1 MADKNTDIKNKT
13 QKLEQDTYNILRNRL
28 NKQNQ
33 ELSKRLQKL
42 NNKRKEAFGSVETKL
57 LANERI
63 TTNNNCFAR
72 DMIPL
77 GNRFIFGYNVVM
89 GLKKETSVSDVLSV
103 FQFENEEFHSDNADF
118 LNTKQFLE
126 DFKNLYKYYKLTQF
140 TKFAIHGP
148 HLYMVFRV
156 GKDVK
161 DIKAFKWLIEGNNLR
176 YVDNRSD
183 HEVTLPDQHQYQ
195 WIRATR
201 DMHRKGTH
209 PHISI
214 EDRVFVETIGG
225 DLTIKVEDNTES
237 GEGIYQE
244 TVEFT
249 DQTLDDAEV
258 YYALLNN
265 LIVLKIK
272 PYQEEKF
279 RFIVFNEK
287 IHEAKRIDALEDSCV
302 LLPDDHGIIFPKGF
316 YLQTGVSKV
325 FDYDQVNML
334 FEKRIPSPNGEDF
347 LYVFYNKK
355 VGLYVLLSY
364 NLISQDVSTPIFC
377 NGYSIFRDGKL
388 IYFKSDEEQKK
399 HHAVQIWQTPYYHPD
414 FEPQTH
420 DKDSAV
426 AKIGN
431 KEIVKG
437 MAECHEL
444 ISLLQKEDSY
454 NDLYVDLVKKSG
466 DILDTF
472 HWLPQED
479 TYNLAEPLSEIK
491 RTATSA
497 LDEFEKVQRIRK
509 NTTEKV
515 AETGKKIDV
524 LKSEQRKSK
533 SDSIDHYVHFLAEYR
548 KLRGEIIALKDL
560 RYVNL
565 SEVETYENF
574 AQKQTE
580 ELSEKCIGF
589 LLGEQALAPYEEKLI
604 EFDNAIKGISKV
616 VDANELEK
624 EIEKIS
630 YELEMLIEIVSNL
643 KIDDATQTTKIIDGI
658 SNLYSQFNRS
668 KTQLKKKR
676 KDLLSVEGKAEFHAQ
691 LNLLEQGII
700 NYLDISETPTKCEE
714 YLTKLMVQIEELE
727 SKFSEFTEFVSVL
740 TDKREEV
747 YSAFESK
754 KVSLIEKRNR
764 RANSLFESAERIIKG
779 IGNRLDSF
787 KTVAEIN
794 GYLAGDLMIEKVRNI
809 ITELQQLDD
818 SVKADDLQS
827 RLKTAKE
834 DAIRQLKDR
843 SELFSGAGDVIKF
856 GKHQFSVN
864 QQNLDLTTVVR
875 GDAMF
880 FHLTGTNFFDE
891 IEDQQIN
898 DHKDF
903 WNQAF
908 VSENKDVYRSEYLAY
923 QIFDEALG
931 SNEKGLDHFEH
942 LTQNELQK
950 EIQEVINKKYNEG
963 YVKGIHDVDGA
974 LILQNLVQLHQHSD
988 LLKYTSIARA
998 CAAVFWNGFLN
1009 GGSKKMWQTRLK
1021 GAGVILKVFPNT
1033 REFEGLL
1040 KQLKKEVEQF
1050 IKQTELFDI
1059 EITNEAAEYLFY
1071 EQARDDD
1078 FVINAD
1084 AAKLYKDFNEYLSKS
1099 NNKQIFE
1106 NSIKTLAQDNIA
1118 HFSLIKQWLHAFIE
1132 SNNLVDFKE
1141 VMHESAHI
1149 IYSNSFKPNLVIST
1163 PMHSTIEGL
1172 QGEHALVNEGVYQL
1186 NYNEF
1191 ISRLRAFKNQTVPAF
1206 HNFQKVK
1213 HELVE
1218 QFREDI
1224 RLQEFRPR
1232 IMSSFVRN
1240 QLIDQVYLPIVGDN
1254 LSKQI
1259 GSAGENKRIDRMGLL
1274 LLLSPPGYGKTTL
1287 MEYIANRLGIIFMK
1301 INGPAIGHQVTS
1313 VDPSEASNAAAKQEL
1328 EKLNLAFEMGD
1339 NVMIYLDD
1347 IQHCHPEFLQKFIS
1361 LCDATRK
1368 IEGVY
1373 KGKTKTY
1380 DFRGKKVAVVMAG
1393 NPYTES
1399 GEKFQIPDMLANRAD
1414 IYNLGDI
1421 IGDGDQAFKLSYI
1434 ENALTSN
1441 AVLAKLTS
1449 KSQKDV
1455 YSMVKI
1461 ATTDSQEGIDFETN
1475 HSAEEINEYVTILKK
1490 LLQIR
1495 DIVFEV
1501 NQQYIAS
1508 AAQSDEFRTE
1518 PPFKLQGSYRNMNKL
1533 AEKVVTIMNE
1543 KELETL
1549 ILSHYEN
1556 ESQTLTSHAEAN
1568 LLKFKELYK
1577 RLDETE
1583 NDRWESIKNTF
1594 AQTNKVKGLGKDAQ
1608 VSQLILQ
1615 MSNIIEGLG
1624 GIEHALNQDKY
1635 FLKVKNI
1642 DKLKKNKEE

>member
-1 MADKNTDIKNKT
+1 MADKNTDTKNKS

-28 NKQNQ
+28 NKQNN
-33 ELSKRLQKL
+33 ELNQRLLKL
-42 NNKRKEAFGSVETKL
+42 NEKRKEAFGSVETKL

-63 TTNNNCFAR
+63 TTSNNCFAR

-89 GLKKETSVSDVLSV
+89 GLKKETSVADVLSV
-103 FQFENEEFHSDNADF
+103 FRFEENEFHSDKAEF
-118 LNTKQFLE
+118 LNSKQFQE
-126 DFKNLYKYYKLTQF
+126 DFRNLYKYYKLTQF
-140 TKFAIHGP
+140 TKFAILGP
-148 HLYMVFRV
+148 HLYMVFQV
-156 GKDVK
+156 GKNVN
-161 DIKAFKWLIEGNNLR
+161 DIKAFKWRIEGNDLV

-183 HEVTLPDQHQYQ
+183 HEVTLPDQHQYN
-195 WIRATR
+195 WVRATR
-201 DMHRKGTH
+201 DMQRKGTH

-237 GEGIYQE
+237 GEGIYAE
-244 TVEFT
+244 AVEFA
-249 DQTLDDAEV
+249 DQTLDDAEI

-347 LYVFYNKK
+347 LYVFYNKR

-364 NLISQDVSTPIFC
+364 NLINQDVSTPIFC

-414 FEPQTH
+414 FEPETN
-420 DKDSAV
+420 DKNSAV

-472 HWLPQED
+472 HWLSQED
-479 TYNLAEPLSEIK
+479 TFNLAEPLAEIK

-515 AETGKKIDV
+515 AETGEKINT
-524 LKSEQRKSK
+524 LKSERRKSK

-560 RYVNL
+560 RYVNHKQ
-565 SEVETYENF
+565 VEEF
-574 AQKQTE
+574 ESFVQEQTE

-589 LLGEQALAPYEEKLI
+589 LLGEKALAPYEEKLI
-604 EFDNAIKGISKV
+604 EFEKAINEISKV
-616 VDANELEK
+616 VDANALEK

-630 YELEMLIEIVSNL
+630 HELEMLIEIVSNL
-643 KIDDATQTTKIIDGI
+643 KIEDATQTTKIIDGI
-658 SNLYSQFNRS
+658 STLYSKFNRS

-700 NYLDISETPTKCEE
+700 NYLDISETPAKCEE

-754 KVSLIEKRNR
+754 KVALIEKRNR
-764 RANSLFESAERIIKG
+764 RANALYESAERIIKG

-809 ITELQQLDD
+809 ITELQEIDD

-843 SELFSGAGDVIKF
+843 SELFTGDGDIIKF

-875 GDAMF
+875 GDAMY

-891 IEDQQIN
+891 IKDQEIN
-898 DHKDF
+898 KHKEF

-908 VSENKDVYRSEYLAY
+908 VSENREIYKAEYLAY
-923 QIFDEALG
+923 QIFDEAL
-931 SNEKGLDHFEH
+931 SSKEKSLEH
-942 LTQNELQK
+942 YEQLTQSELQAQ
-950 EIQEVINKKYNEG
+950 IQEVINNKYNEG
-963 YVKGIHDVDGA
+963 YVKGIHDVDAA
-974 LILQNLVQLHQHSD
+974 LILHNLVQLHQHSD
-988 LLKYTSIARA
+988 FLKYTSIARA

-1021 GAGVILKVFPNT
+1021 GAGVILKVFPKT

-1040 KQLKKEVEQF
+1040 KQLKKEVELF
-1050 IKQTELFDI
+1050 IEQTELFDS
-1059 EITNEAAEYLFY
+1059 EIAGEAAEYLFY
-1071 EQARDDD
+1071 EQARNDD
-1078 FVINAD
+1078 FVIDAD
-1084 AAKLYKDFNEYLSKS
+1084 AAKLYKEFNEYLSKS
-1099 NNKQIFE
+1099 NNKQAFE
-1106 NSIKTLAQDNIA
+1106 SSIKTLAQDSIA
-1118 HFSLIKQWLHAFIE
+1118 HYSLVKQWLQAFID
-1132 SNNLVDFKE
+1132 NNDLDQLKDVI
-1141 VMHESAHI
+1141 HEAAHLI
-1149 IYSNSFKPNLVIST
+1149 FSGSFKPNLVIST
-1163 PMHSTIEGL
+1163 PMHSTVEGL
-1172 QGEHALVNEGVYQL
+1172 QGEHSLINDGVYQL

-1191 ISRLRAFKNQTVPAF
+1191 IFRLRKFKNQTVPAF
-1206 HNFQKVK
+1206 KHFQKVK
-1213 HELVE
+1213 LALVE

-1301 INGPAIGHQVTS
+1301 INGPAIGHKVTS
-1313 VDPSEASNAAAKQEL
+1313 VDPSEANNAAAKQEL

-1421 IGDGDQAFKLSYI
+1421 IGDGDEAFKLSYI

-1441 AVLAKLTS
+1441 AVLAKLAS

-1461 ATTDSQEGIDFETN
+1461 AATDSQEGIDFETN
-1475 HSAEEINEYVTILKK
+1475 HSAEEINEYVSVLKK

-1533 AEKVVTIMNE
+1533 AEKVATIMNE

-1583 NDRWESIKNTF
+1583 TERWQSIKSTF

-1642 DKLKKNKEE
+1642 NEVKNDKDE